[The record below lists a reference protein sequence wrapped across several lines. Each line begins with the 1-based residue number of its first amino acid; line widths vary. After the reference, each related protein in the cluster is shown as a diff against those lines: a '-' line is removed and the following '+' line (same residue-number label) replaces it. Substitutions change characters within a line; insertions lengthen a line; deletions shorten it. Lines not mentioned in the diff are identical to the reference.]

1 MYVSELTITNEVEMF
16 VPALI
21 DNHVKRISV
30 LKEDRSAINSL
41 S

>member
-1 MYVSELTITNEVEMF
+1 MYGSVLTITNEIQMI

-21 DNHVKRISV
+21 DNHVKRIST
-30 LKEDRSAINSL
+30 LKEVRSAINSL